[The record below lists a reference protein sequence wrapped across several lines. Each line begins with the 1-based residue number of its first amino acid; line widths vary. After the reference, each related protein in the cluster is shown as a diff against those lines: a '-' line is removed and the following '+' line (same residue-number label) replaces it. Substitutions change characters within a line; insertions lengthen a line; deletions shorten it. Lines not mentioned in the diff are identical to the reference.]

1 MTAGWAAV
9 LGAGLL
15 LVATWFAADPGPP
28 MRACQSAARS
38 CRRYVGR
45 VARRGGGRHA

>member
-9 LGAGLL
+9 LGAFGLL
-15 LVATWFAADPGPP
+15 LATWIAADPYPP
-28 MRACQSAARS
+28 LRACQSAARS